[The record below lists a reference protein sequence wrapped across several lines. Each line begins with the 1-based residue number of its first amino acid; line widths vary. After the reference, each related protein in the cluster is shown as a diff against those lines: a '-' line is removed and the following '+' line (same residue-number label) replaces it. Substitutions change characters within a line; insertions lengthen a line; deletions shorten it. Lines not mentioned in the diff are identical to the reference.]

1 MAAHDPHR
9 VCAGHSLDPQRAR
22 RLRSVTIDGH
32 HCDAYLCDA
41 ASPSPSVTPRHP
53 PWCHPPQWIVHAKLL
68 QDRRGQHAR
77 QLAVVDLGAVQDQA
91 DVSRETEITMTTP
104 TIHTSV
110 QRDVLDNA
118 TLRLAFDQPDY
129 RLPAWVQEASTK
141 SDNGKSAVRL
151 I

>member
-1 MAAHDPHR
+1 
-9 VCAGHSLDPQRAR
+9 
-22 RLRSVTIDGH
+22 
-32 HCDAYLCDA
+32 
-41 ASPSPSVTPRHP
+41 
-53 PWCHPPQWIVHAKLL
+53 
-68 QDRRGQHAR
+68 
-77 QLAVVDLGAVQDQA
+77 
-91 DVSRETEITMTTP
+91 MTTP

-151 I
+151 ISLGCLDHEFRLTAKGYKRMTRASWRKSA